1 MKAGDAAVAKGIMGM
16 LLAVLV
22 VQACKFLFFSN
33 KGGAKRPRCFIYM
46 GSSERG
52 QAVSSQLSKA

>member
-33 KGGAKRPRCFIYM
+33 KCGAKRPDASYTWALQS
-46 GSSERG
+46 GG